1 LFARNLWKKKESSIA
16 LSGENS
22 LKLEKPKEL
31 PENVGR
37 HLVVEQNLDPDWVWS
52 LKCVRKT
59 KENSKSAFDI
69 RVFSQESA
77 DQKGVKVRDYSTL
90 EDHMDLVIFAG
101 WYDKGSR
108 KVQLEQLIKKAV

>member
-1 LFARNLWKKKESSIA
+1 MGWQIWKKKESSIA

-52 LKCVRKT
+52 LKCVRKA

-77 DQKGVKVRDYSTL
+77 DQKGVKVRDYTTL